1 MNDIRSTIGSDVG
14 ERPAGRGWIPS
25 KRQALIG
32 LAVAAVSGGAALN
45 WSWLVAVGLAP
56 LILFVLPCVVMC
68 ALGLCAMRSGGQ
80 ACHGQGENKQPERA
94 GSSGQDSPQPAEP
107 SRPARTP

>member
-1 MNDIRSTIGSDVG
+1 MNDIQSTIGSDVG

-56 LILFVLPCVVMC
+56 LILSVLPCVVMC
-68 ALGLCAMRSGGQ
+68 ALGLCAMRS
-80 ACHGQGENKQPERA
+80 AGQGENKQPERA
-94 GSSGQDSPQPAEP
+94 GSSGQDFPQPAEP
-107 SRPARTP
+107 SRPASTP